1 MTEQEKMQE
10 VVNNEISSGVDKA
23 FQGSVRADF
32 IERKIENTIEV
43 SGAAAEAADL
53 DISIDKLRS
62 SITKT
67 KVASIIV
74 WMLCGAVFIARFCMG
89 GVL

>member
-10 VVNNEISSGVDKA
+10 VVNNEVTNGVDKA

-32 IERKIENTIEV
+32 IETKIENTVEI
-43 SGAAAEAADL
+43 SGATAEAADL

-74 WMLCGAVFIARFCMG
+74 WILCGAVFIARFCMG